1 MHKKF
6 KRQNTRVVCKLS
18 YLVIWIKYSFKN
30 LFNLWIGLL
39 FFKIYFIAP
48 LRHIFQWRIMNK
60 LDGVHLVML
69 FFPNQFKIINSDHS
83 LFLFSLVSKSK
94 YENNNR
100 THRETDP
107 WSLPF
112 ITSQYTLDS
121 SYLWSNRAFLM
132 NDVSNLNSYNLIQL
146 RFCEEVWT
154 HRRDCSVVAN

>member
-6 KRQNTRVVCKLS
+6 KRQDTCVVCKLS
-18 YLVIWIKYSFKN
+18 YLIIWIKYSFKN
-30 LFNLWIGLL
+30 LYNLWIGLL
-39 FFKIYFIAP
+39 FQDLFHCTVASHFSMTYHEQTRWCTFGYA
-48 LRHIFQWRIMNK
+48 
-60 LDGVHLVML
+60 

-112 ITSQYTLDS
+112 ITSRYTLDS

-146 RFCEEVWT
+146 RFCEEVWP
-154 HRRDCSVVAN
+154 HRRDCSVIAN

>member
-1 MHKKF
+1 M
-6 KRQNTRVVCKLS
+6 VCS
-18 YLVIWIKYSFKN
+18 
-30 LFNLWIGLL
+30 
-39 FFKIYFIAP
+39 FKIYFIAP
-48 LRHIFQWRIMNK
+48 LRHIFQWCIMNK

-69 FFPNQFKIINSDHS
+69 FFFQSIQDHKLWS
-83 LFLFSLVSKSK
+83 LSFFIFPCLKSK

-112 ITSQYTLDS
+112 TTSQYTLDS

-154 HRRDCSVVAN
+154 HRRDCSVIAN

>member
-1 MHKKF
+1 M
-6 KRQNTRVVCKLS
+6 VCS
-18 YLVIWIKYSFKN
+18 
-30 LFNLWIGLL
+30 
-39 FFKIYFIAP
+39 FKIYFIAP

-69 FFPNQFKIINSDHS
+69 FFSNQFKIINSDHS

-132 NDVSNLNSYNLIQL
+132 NDVSNLNSYDLIQL

-154 HRRDCSVVAN
+154 HRRDCSVIAN

>member
-1 MHKKF
+1 M
-6 KRQNTRVVCKLS
+6 VCS
-18 YLVIWIKYSFKN
+18 
-30 LFNLWIGLL
+30 
-39 FFKIYFIAP
+39 FKIYFIAP
-48 LRHIFQWRIMNK
+48 LGHIFQWRIMNK

-100 THRETDP
+100 THRESDP

-132 NDVSNLNSYNLIQL
+132 NDVSNLNSYDLIQL

-154 HRRDCSVVAN
+154 HRRDCSVIAN

>member
-1 MHKKF
+1 M
-6 KRQNTRVVCKLS
+6 VCS
-18 YLVIWIKYSFKN
+18 
-30 LFNLWIGLL
+30 
-39 FFKIYFIAP
+39 FKIYFIAP

-60 LDGVHLVML
+60 LDGVQFNFNTFGYA
-69 FFPNQFKIINSDHS
+69 FFSNQFKIINSDHS

-112 ITSQYTLDS
+112 TTSQYTLDS

-132 NDVSNLNSYNLIQL
+132 NDVSNLNSYDLIQL

-154 HRRDCSVVAN
+154 HRRDCSVIAN

>member
-1 MHKKF
+1 M
-6 KRQNTRVVCKLS
+6 VCS
-18 YLVIWIKYSFKN
+18 C
-30 LFNLWIGLL
+30 
-39 FFKIYFIAP
+39 KIYFIAL

-154 HRRDCSVVAN
+154 HRRDCSVIVN